1 MTAPA
6 ELLFVSAG
14 PQKVSPRVIHSFYWT
29 QDVSK
34 NWRECSFWH
43 FALTLPSCFIHI
55 PVGCKCNQASQWK
68 HQNLD
73 FFFNHLFW
81 KMTYEKQQ
89 LSRDT
94 DMKRIT
100 ITSTLQGLN
109 YVLKFSKCS
118 FFFVIFFFWMEWS
131 RKTKQNAG
139 LFSEDIWMLF
149 NTEWVHG
156 RAAGTVTASSN
167 TIWPGFETIQF
178 KTLFCPCGQCRG
190 YSASCWDQNGT
201 ALQSPLCLVW
211 SNEECLWKKQKKK
224 NTCKNKSMFLY
235 FSQKVFFFFFSC
247 ITDKMSKGRVNIE
260 NQYLYFLR
268 LVLK

>member
-73 FFFNHLFW
+73 IFFFNHLFW

-109 YVLKFSKCS
+109 YILKFSKCS
-118 FFFVIFFFWMEWS
+118 FFFSHFFFGWNDLE
-131 RKTKQNAG
+131 KQNKTLVCFQR
-139 LFSEDIWMLF
+139 LFECCLTPSGYTAVQQAQWQPLQTQSDLDLKQYNLKSF
-149 NTEWVHG
+149 FV
-156 RAAGTVTASSN
+156 RATNAVVIQHRAGTKMARL
-167 TIWPGFETIQF
+167 F
-178 KTLFCPCGQCRG
+178 KAHC
-190 YSASCWDQNGT
+190 
-201 ALQSPLCLVW
+201 V
-211 SNEECLWKKQKKK
+211 
-224 NTCKNKSMFLY
+224 
-235 FSQKVFFFFFSC
+235 
-247 ITDKMSKGRVNIE
+247 
-260 NQYLYFLR
+260 
-268 LVLK
+268 